1 MSIAKL
7 RKAVDSTDAKILA
20 LLNKRAK
27 VILDIGKL
35 KAKRKESVYVPDRE
49 KNVYDKL
56 IAKNKGPLSKESIR
70 AIFREVMSS
79 ALSLEKPLE
88 IAYLGPELTFT
99 HTAAL
104 KKFGSSVSYTG
115 CETITDVFA
124 EVEKGRADYGVV
136 PIENSI
142 EGAVNHTFDMFV
154 DSDLK
159 ICSEIYL
166 EISHSLLSKEPFKG
180 RIKRIYSNPQ

>member
-1 MSIAKL
+1 MELKRL
-7 RKAVDSTDAKILA
+7 RKTIDSIDSGILA

-27 VILDIGKL
+27 VILEIGKL
-35 KAKRKESVYVPDRE
+35 KARSKESIYVPDRE
-49 KNVYDKL
+49 KDVYRKL
-56 IAKNKGPLSKESIR
+56 IAKNKGPLSGKSVM

-79 ALSLEKPLE
+79 ALSLEKPIE

-104 KKFGSSVSYTG
+104 KKFGSSVDYAG

-136 PIENSI
+136 PIENSL
-142 EGAVNHTFDMFV
+142 EGAVNHTLDKFLE
-154 DSDLK
+154 SDVK
-159 ICSEIYL
+159 ICSEGPL
-166 EISHSLLSKEPFKG
+166 
-180 RIKRIYSNPQ
+180 